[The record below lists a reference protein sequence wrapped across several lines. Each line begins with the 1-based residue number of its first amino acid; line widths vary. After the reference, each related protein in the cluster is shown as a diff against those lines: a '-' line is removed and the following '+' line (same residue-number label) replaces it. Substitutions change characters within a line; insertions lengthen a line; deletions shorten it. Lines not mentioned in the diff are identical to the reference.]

1 MVHEAG
7 PHGEGKSIPGG
18 AREDACP
25 FKVDETGENK
35 CEAILNGVCISSKYS
50 ITNEMPFLKS
60 RIKVMLFTTIKL
72 KNNFTKNSFHD
83 EMAGT
88 KK

>member
-50 ITNEMPFLKS
+50 ITKKKKK
-60 RIKVMLFTTIKL
+60 IGLF
-72 KNNFTKNSFHD
+72 
-83 EMAGT
+83 
-88 KK
+88 